1 MQKPYNFQIIAE
13 SVPRARS
20 HFVCIREYASTHSLL
35 KVVVVPMA
43 KKKKAQASLCSFKG
57 MSIQSIPS
65 GYGIMVTI
73 QSFLLS

>member
-43 KKKKAQASLCSFKG
+43 KKRRHRLHFVHLKVCLFKAYLLG
-57 MSIQSIPS
+57 ME
-65 GYGIMVTI
+65 
-73 QSFLLS
+73 LW